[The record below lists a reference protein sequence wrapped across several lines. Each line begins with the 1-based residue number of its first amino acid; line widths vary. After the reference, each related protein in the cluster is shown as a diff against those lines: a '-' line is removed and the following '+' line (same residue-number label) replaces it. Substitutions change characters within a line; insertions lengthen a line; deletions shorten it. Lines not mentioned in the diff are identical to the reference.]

1 MSTVRRCT
9 PHAKSRPSRG
19 ASIAPARI
27 ARARQWLLDYA
38 DSAAGRTHVVL
49 ALVDLASGESLALPS
64 GSPDGVWIAAA
75 PARWLAHPGRRVWS
89 VHNHPEGRST
99 SPAAMRRSI
108 ADLSMLG
115 RSAIKTVEVCTA
127 RGLVTVTAVGSG
139 WLLPGAHRALASGA
153 RWARVRIP
161 GNRGGAAL
169 RRQPSEF
176 ARVRAESCRSDSG
189 MAGAVHR

>member
-9 PHAKSRPSRG
+9 PHAKSQPSRG
-19 ASIAPARI
+19 ACIAPSRI
-27 ARARQWLLDYA
+27 ARARQWLPDYA

-49 ALVDLASGESLALPS
+49 ALVGLASGESLALTT
-64 GSPDGVWIAAA
+64 GSPDGVWIATA
-75 PARWLAHPGRRVWS
+75 PARWLAPAGRRVGS

-127 RGLVTVTAVGSG
+127 RGLVTATTVGVGVVASRRAVG
-139 WLLPGAHRALASGA
+139 
-153 RWARVRIP
+153 P
-161 GNRGGAAL
+161 GNRGGAAT
-169 RRQPSEF
+169 
-176 ARVRAESCRSDSG
+176 ATVRVRPCPR
-189 MAGAVHR
+189 